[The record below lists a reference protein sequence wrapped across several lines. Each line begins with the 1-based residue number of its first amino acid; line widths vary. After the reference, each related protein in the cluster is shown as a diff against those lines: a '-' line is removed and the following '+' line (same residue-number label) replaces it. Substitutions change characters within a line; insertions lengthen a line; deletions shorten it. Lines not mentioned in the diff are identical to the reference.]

1 MTETRATRTTQT
13 RARIKAALVDAISEK
28 GFDALT
34 VSDLTRRA
42 GINRGTFYLHFI
54 DKYDLLE
61 QLEDEFI
68 ARIETALLAN
78 RAETDAPSEPLD
90 MFPYATV
97 LEALSLVR
105 SDFAFVSAI
114 SGPGGDPDFSGK
126 LKRVIESIL
135 DLGLRRSGA
144 RVASRPDIPAAYARE
159 LVLGHVLTII
169 EVWLSRGGAETPE
182 QVARMIC
189 AAKDLSPAMLVE

>member
-1 MTETRATRTTQT
+1 MGETRATRTTQT
-13 RARIKAALVDAISEK
+13 RARIKAALVDAIGEK
-28 GFDALT
+28 GFEALT

-42 GINRGTFYLHFI
+42 GINRGTFYLHFV

-68 ARIETALLAN
+68 ARIETALLAS
-78 RAETDAPSEPLD
+78 RTEAAAPSEPLD
-90 MFPYATV
+90 MFPYPTV

-105 SDFAFVSAI
+105 SDFAFVAAI
-114 SGPGGDPDFSGK
+114 SGPGGDPDFSSK
-126 LKRVIESIL
+126 LKRVVGSIL

-144 RVASRPDIPAAYARE
+144 RVTALPDIPETYARE
-159 LVLGHVLTII
+159 LVMGQVLTIMG
-169 EVWLSRGGAETPE
+169 VWIGRGGAESPE

-189 AAKDLSPAMLVE
+189 TAKDLAPAMLVK